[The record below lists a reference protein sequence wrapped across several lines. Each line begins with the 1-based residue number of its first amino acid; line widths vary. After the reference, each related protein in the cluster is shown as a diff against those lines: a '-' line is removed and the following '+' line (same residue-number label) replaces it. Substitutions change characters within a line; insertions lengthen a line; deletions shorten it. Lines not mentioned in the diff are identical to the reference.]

1 MTTLRLSIK
10 RVLVGWLS
18 LPVLFCLPVLSFG
31 AQEEKVI
38 ISYSSR
44 DFSVLPAH
52 VALTKGFFKEEGLD
66 PVMVQMRPPV
76 AGPALMNGEIHY
88 TTTFGSM
95 LNGIMQGM
103 AAKLLAVMTEKP
115 PYYIVA
121 RPGINNV
128 MELRG
133 KKIAAQQRGLSD
145 RIAAEAIL
153 ESKGIDL
160 KDVQFVTISGDLPVR
175 LSVLTSGLADAV
187 CLLPPGPVLLEK
199 DGYRIVAGPNDIKVG
214 SPTMGLTASVKRITE
229 KRAEVK
235 KLLRAMVRG
244 LRFVRERRDDTV
256 AIMAQWFALKPDVAL
271 KSYDLILPG
280 YSQDGSLTD
289 TTMQAI
295 IDLRVQ
301 TLGLPRPASLDQVR
315 DFTVVR
321 EEIKSEHAG
330 ERSQY
335 EITGALLGSRRG
347 MRISSGKIRISLSAG
362 IAPASGPSFTNKSK
376 RMLAPNRT
384 HF

>member
-1 MTTLRLSIK
+1 MITAAFK
-10 RVLVGWLS
+10 RVLAGWLWS
-18 LPVLFCLPVLSFG
+18 IALLCLPAASFG

-52 VALTKGFFKEEGLD
+52 VALTKGFFKEEGFE

-76 AGPALMNGEIHY
+76 AGPALINGEIHY

-103 AAKLLAVMTEKP
+103 PARLLAVMTEKP

-121 RPGINNV
+121 RPGINSV
-128 MELRG
+128 ADLRG

-160 KDVQFVTISGDLPVR
+160 KEVQFVTISGDLPVR
-175 LSVLTSGLADAV
+175 MGVLTSGLADAI

-214 SPTMGLTASVKRITE
+214 SPTMGVTVSSKRLAD

-235 KLLRAMVRG
+235 KVLRAMVRG
-244 LRFVRERRDDTV
+244 LRFVRERREETV
-256 AIMAQWFALKPDVAL
+256 AVMAQWFALKPDVAS
-271 KSYDLILPG
+271 KSYELILPG
-280 YSQDGSLTD
+280 YSQNGYLSDA
-289 TTMQAI
+289 TMQAVV
-295 IDLRVQ
+295 DLRVQ
-301 TLGLPRPASLDQVR
+301 TLGLPRPASLDQLR
-315 DFTVVR
+315 DFSVVR
-321 EEIKSEHAG
+321 EIQRELK
-330 ERSQY
+330 
-335 EITGALLGSRRG
+335 
-347 MRISSGKIRISLSAG
+347 
-362 IAPASGPSFTNKSK
+362 
-376 RMLAPNRT
+376 
-384 HF
+384 

>member
-1 MTTLRLSIK
+1 MMSSSLRTP
-10 RVLVGWLS
+10 RFLVGWLLLTVS
-18 LPVLFCLPVLSFG
+18 ICLSAVSFG

-44 DFSVLPAH
+44 DFSFLPAH
-52 VALTKGFFKEEGLD
+52 VALTRGFFKEEGLE

-76 AGPALMNGEIHY
+76 AGPALMNNEIQY

-95 LNGIMQGM
+95 LNAIMQGM

-121 RPGINNV
+121 RPGINSV

-133 KKIAAQQRGLSD
+133 KKLAAQQRGLSD

-175 LSVLTSGLADAV
+175 MGVLTSGLADAV

-214 SPTMGLTASVKRITE
+214 SPTMGVTASVKRLTE

-235 KLLRAMVRG
+235 KLLRAMARG
-244 LRFVRERRDDTV
+244 LRFVRERRDETV
-256 AIMAQWFALKPDVAL
+256 AIMAQWFALKPDVAS

-280 YSQDGSLTD
+280 YSQDGSLSD
-289 TTMQAI
+289 ATMQAI

-315 DFTVVR
+315 DFSVVR
-321 EEIKSEHAG
+321 EVQRE
-330 ERSQY
+330 
-335 EITGALLGSRRG
+335 
-347 MRISSGKIRISLSAG
+347 MR
-362 IAPASGPSFTNKSK
+362 
-376 RMLAPNRT
+376 
-384 HF
+384 

>member
-1 MTTLRLSIK
+1 MMKLRSAIQ
-10 RVLVGWLS
+10 RVVVIWLS
-18 LPVLFCLPVLSFG
+18 LTGLLYLTSVSFA

-38 ISYSSR
+38 VSYSSR

-52 VALTKGFFKEEGLD
+52 VAQTKGFFKEEGLD

-76 AGPALMNGEIHY
+76 AGPALMNNEIQY

-95 LNGIMQGM
+95 LNAIMQGM
-103 AAKLLAVMTEKP
+103 PAKLLGVMTEKP

-121 RPGINNV
+121 RPGINSV

-133 KKIAAQQRGLSD
+133 KKIAAQPRGLSD

-160 KDVQFVTISGDLPVR
+160 KEVQFVTIGGDLPVR
-175 LSVLTSGLADAV
+175 MGVLTSGLADAV
-187 CLLPPGPVLLEK
+187 CLQPPGPVLLEK
-199 DGYRIVAGPNDIKVG
+199 DGYRIIAGPNDVKVG
-214 SPTMGLTASVKRITE
+214 SPTMGVTASVKRLME

-235 KLLRAMVRG
+235 KLLRAMLRG
-244 LRFVRERRDDTV
+244 LRFIRERREDTV
-256 AIMAQWFALKPDVAL
+256 AIMAQWFALKPDIAA

-289 TTMQAI
+289 ATMQAI

-301 TLGLPRPASLDQVR
+301 SLGLPRPASLDQVR
-315 DFTVVR
+315 DFTLVR
-321 EEIKSEHAG
+321 EAWREIK
-330 ERSQY
+330 
-335 EITGALLGSRRG
+335 
-347 MRISSGKIRISLSAG
+347 
-362 IAPASGPSFTNKSK
+362 
-376 RMLAPNRT
+376 
-384 HF
+384 

>member
-1 MTTLRLSIK
+1 MNWMVIGFLS
-10 RVLVGWLS
+10 VLLGA
-18 LPVLFCLPVLSFG
+18 PVQAFA
-31 AQEEKVI
+31 AQDEKVI

-52 VALTKGFFKEEGLD
+52 IALTKGFFKEEGFD
-66 PVMVQMRPPV
+66 AVMVQMRPPV

-103 AAKLLAVMTEKP
+103 PARLLAVMTEKP

-121 RPGINNV
+121 RPGINSV
-128 MELRG
+128 ADLRG

-175 LSVLTSGLADAV
+175 MGVLTSGLADAI

-214 SPTMGLTASVKRITE
+214 SPTMGVTATSKRVAE

-235 KLLRAMVRG
+235 KVLRAMVRG

-256 AIMAQWFALKPDVAL
+256 AVMAQWFALKPDVAS
-271 KSYDLILPG
+271 KSYELVLPG
-280 YSQDGSLTD
+280 YSQDGYLTD
-289 TTMQAI
+289 ATMQAV

-315 DFTVVR
+315 DFGVMR
-321 EEIKSEHAG
+321 EVLRELK
-330 ERSQY
+330 
-335 EITGALLGSRRG
+335 
-347 MRISSGKIRISLSAG
+347 
-362 IAPASGPSFTNKSK
+362 
-376 RMLAPNRT
+376 
-384 HF
+384 

>member
-1 MTTLRLSIK
+1 MMTINLAIRRILIGCLSGT
-10 RVLVGWLS
+10 VMLLLASGA
-18 LPVLFCLPVLSFG
+18 FG

-44 DFSVLPAH
+44 DFSILPAH

-66 PVMVQMRPPV
+66 PVMVQIRPPV

-95 LNGIMQGM
+95 LNAIMQGLP
-103 AAKLLAVMTEKP
+103 AKLLAVVNEKP

-121 RPGINNV
+121 RPGIKSV
-128 MELRG
+128 TELRG

-145 RIAAEAIL
+145 RVAAEAIL

-175 LSVLTSGLADAV
+175 MSVLTGGFADAV

-199 DGYRIVAGPNDIKVG
+199 DGYRIVAGPDDVKVG
-214 SPTMGLTASVKRITE
+214 SPTMGLTTSSKRLTE

-235 KLLRAMVRG
+235 KVIRAMVRG
-244 LRFVRERRDDTV
+244 LRFVRERRDETIG
-256 AIMAQWFALKPDVAL
+256 IMAQWFALKPEIAAR
-271 KSYDLILPG
+271 SYELILPG
-280 YSQDGSLTD
+280 FSQAGAITD
-289 TTMQAI
+289 ATMQAI
-295 IDLRVQ
+295 IDMRVQ
-301 TLGLPRPASLDQVR
+301 TVGLPRPASLDQVR

-321 EEIKSEHAG
+321 EIQSELKL
-330 ERSQY
+330 Q
-335 EITGALLGSRRG
+335 
-347 MRISSGKIRISLSAG
+347 
-362 IAPASGPSFTNKSK
+362 
-376 RMLAPNRT
+376 
-384 HF
+384 

>member
-1 MTTLRLSIK
+1 MGKK
-10 RVLVGWLS
+10 RVLIRGL
-18 LPVLFCLPVLSFG
+18 LIATGFCLPAGSFA

-44 DFSVLPAH
+44 DFSILPAQI
-52 VALTKGFFKEEGLD
+52 AITKGFFREEGLD
-66 PVMVQMRPPV
+66 PIMVQMRPPV

-88 TTTFGSM
+88 TSTFGSM
-95 LNGIMQGM
+95 LNAIMQGM
-103 AAKLLAVMTEKP
+103 PAKLLAVMTEKP

-121 RPGINNV
+121 RPGINSV

-145 RIAAEAIL
+145 RVSAEAIL

-175 LSVLTSGLADAV
+175 MAVLTSGLADAV
-187 CLLPPGPVLLEK
+187 CLQPPGPVLLER
-199 DGYRIVAGPNDIKVG
+199 DGYRIIAGPNDVKVG
-214 SPTMGLTASVKRITE
+214 SPTMGMTATSKRLAE

-235 KLLRAMVRG
+235 KLLRALVRG
-244 LRFVRERRDDTV
+244 LRFVKERREETV
-256 AIMAQWFALKPDVAL
+256 AIMAQWLVLKPDIAA

-280 YSQDGSLTD
+280 FSQDGYLSD
-289 TTMQAI
+289 ATMQAI

-315 DFTVVR
+315 DFSVVR
-321 EEIKSEHAG
+321 EVQKELK
-330 ERSQY
+330 
-335 EITGALLGSRRG
+335 
-347 MRISSGKIRISLSAG
+347 
-362 IAPASGPSFTNKSK
+362 
-376 RMLAPNRT
+376 
-384 HF
+384 

>member
-1 MTTLRLSIK
+1 MDLTTKCFI
-10 RVLVGWLS
+10 VCWLAI
-18 LPVLFCLPVLSFG
+18 VALSFPPAVSYG

-52 VALTKGFFKEEGLD
+52 VAVTKGFFREEGLE

-103 AAKLLAVMTEKP
+103 AARLLAVMTEKP
-115 PYYIVA
+115 PYYIIA

-145 RIAAEAIL
+145 RVAAEAIL

-175 LSVLTSGLADAV
+175 MGVLTSGLADAV

-214 SPTMGLTASVKRITE
+214 SPTMGVTATLKRLNE
-229 KRAEVK
+229 KRAEAK
-235 KLLRAMVRG
+235 KLLRAMLRG
-244 LRFVRERRDDTV
+244 LRFIRERRDETV
-256 AIMAQWFALKPDVAL
+256 AIMAQWFALKPDVSS
-271 KSYDLILPG
+271 KSYELILPG
-280 YSQDGSLTD
+280 YSQDGSLSD
-289 TTMQAI
+289 ATMQAI

-301 TLGLPRPASLDQVR
+301 TLGLPRPASLDQIR
-315 DFTVVR
+315 DFTIVR
-321 EEIKSEHAG
+321 EVQREMK
-330 ERSQY
+330 
-335 EITGALLGSRRG
+335 
-347 MRISSGKIRISLSAG
+347 
-362 IAPASGPSFTNKSK
+362 
-376 RMLAPNRT
+376 
-384 HF
+384 

>member
-1 MTTLRLSIK
+1 MMTINVTIKLILIACLSTVTLFLF
-10 RVLVGWLS
+10 
-18 LPVLFCLPVLSFG
+18 LPGGFG
-31 AQEEKVI
+31 AQEDKVI

-44 DFSVLPAH
+44 DFAILPAH

-95 LNGIMQGM
+95 LNAIMQGM
-103 AAKLLAVMTEKP
+103 PAKLLAVVNEKP

-121 RPGINNV
+121 RPGIKSV

-133 KKIAAQQRGLSD
+133 RKIAAQQRGLSD
-145 RIAAEAIL
+145 RVAAEAIL

-175 LSVLTSGLADAV
+175 MGVLTSGLADAV

-199 DGYRIVAGPNDIKVG
+199 DGYRIVAGPDDVKVG
-214 SPTMGLTASVKRITE
+214 SPTMGLTASSKRLSE

-235 KLLRAMVRG
+235 KVIRAIVRG
-244 LRFVRERRDDTV
+244 LVFVQKRRDETIG
-256 AIMAQWFALKPDVAL
+256 IMAQWFSLKPDVAAR
-271 KSYDLILPG
+271 SYELILPG
-280 YSQDGSLTD
+280 FSQGGAITD
-289 TTMQAI
+289 ATMQAI

-301 TLGLPRPASLDQVR
+301 SVGLPRPASLDQIR

-321 EEIKSEHAG
+321 EVQSELKL
-330 ERSQY
+330 Q
-335 EITGALLGSRRG
+335 
-347 MRISSGKIRISLSAG
+347 
-362 IAPASGPSFTNKSK
+362 
-376 RMLAPNRT
+376 
-384 HF
+384 

>member
-1 MTTLRLSIK
+1 MTMGLAIK
-10 RVLVGWLS
+10 RVLVRGL
-18 LPVLFCLPVLSFG
+18 LIATVFCLPTASFG

-52 VALTKGFFKEEGLD
+52 VALTRGFFREEGLD

-95 LNGIMQGM
+95 LNAIMQGM
-103 AAKLLAVMTEKP
+103 PARLLAVMTEKP
-115 PYYIVA
+115 PYYIIA
-121 RPGINNV
+121 RPGINSV

-145 RIAAEAIL
+145 RVAAEAIL

-175 LSVLTSGLADAV
+175 MSVLTSGLADAV

-199 DGYRIVAGPNDIKVG
+199 DGYRIVAGPNDVKVG
-214 SPTMGLTASVKRITE
+214 SPTMGVTASSKRLAE

-235 KLLRAMVRG
+235 KVLRAMLRG

-256 AIMAQWFALKPDVAL
+256 AIMAQWFALKPDVAS

-289 TTMQAI
+289 ATMQAV

-321 EEIKSEHAG
+321 EVQKEMK
-330 ERSQY
+330 
-335 EITGALLGSRRG
+335 
-347 MRISSGKIRISLSAG
+347 
-362 IAPASGPSFTNKSK
+362 
-376 RMLAPNRT
+376 
-384 HF
+384 

>member
-1 MTTLRLSIK
+1 MTMNPAIRHL
-10 RVLVGWLS
+10 LVGWLS
-18 LPVLFCLPVLSFG
+18 LTLLIGLSIPSFG

-52 VALTKGFFKEEGLD
+52 VAATKGFFREEGLD

-76 AGPALMNGEIHY
+76 AGPALMNGEIH
-88 TTTFGSM
+88 TTPTFGSM
-95 LNGIMQGM
+95 LNAIMQGM
-103 AAKLLAVMTEKP
+103 PARLLAVMTEKP
-115 PYYIVA
+115 PYYIIA
-121 RPGINNV
+121 RPGVNSV
-128 MELRG
+128 AELRG

-145 RIAAEAIL
+145 RVAAESIL

-175 LSVLTSGLADAV
+175 MSVLTSGLADAV

-199 DGYRIVAGPNDIKVG
+199 DGYRIVAGPDDVKVG
-214 SPTMGLTASVKRITE
+214 SPTMGVTASVKRLTE

-256 AIMAQWFALKPDVAL
+256 AIMAQWFSLKPDVAA
-271 KSYDLILPG
+271 KSYELILPG

-289 TTMQAI
+289 ATMQAI

-321 EEIKSEHAG
+321 EAWREIK
-330 ERSQY
+330 
-335 EITGALLGSRRG
+335 
-347 MRISSGKIRISLSAG
+347 
-362 IAPASGPSFTNKSK
+362 
-376 RMLAPNRT
+376 
-384 HF
+384 